1 MLLET
6 APLAVTLQE
15 LFIQILNGLTRGG
28 IYVLIAIGLS
38 LIFGVM
44 NVVNFAHGSLWMLGV
59 YLTLTI
65 VGLGF
70 GSFWLAL
77 VLVPLIM
84 AGVGAAMET
93 TTFRPLYGRDP
104 LYHILLTFGFTLVFT
119 DVVRFIWGTGYQ
131 PSPAIP
137 GFLRGALELAPG
149 VFMPKYRL
157 FVLGVSI
164 VLSAVVWAILRF
176 TSFGLIIRAGTQNRM
191 MTRSLGVNVSR
202 YYTLVF
208 AFGAAL
214 AGIAGV
220 LSSNIFTITPSMWAQ
235 IIILAFIIVIVG
247 GLGSFRG
254 AVAAGF
260 LIGMIEALDQPL
272 LELAT
277 TTLGLPEVITVLDG
291 YLVFLLMFVVLLLRP
306 EGLFGK
312 EGYLEDVEANIDIDS
327 NLPTISY
334 DHPLFLGALA
344 LLVLL
349 PIVVGPYLEGIVV
362 QMMIVGL
369 FALSL
374 DIITGYT
381 GLVSFGH
388 ALFLGLGAY
397 GIGLLFANVT
407 GLVLVVI
414 PVVIVIAALIS
425 WALGYLSFRV
435 GGVYFAMLTLAVAEM
450 FHQMVIDFDNLTQ
463 GTDGFGIV
471 WPAIPFLDVGNTTTV
486 YFLVLLT
493 LVGLYLL
500 AVRVLGSPFG
510 TSLQAIR
517 DSSER
522 MEALGYDVNKYKRRA
537 FMLSGAIG
545 GVAGVMH
552 ALYFK
557 FASPESVLAW
567 TVSGEVL
574 VTMVLGGMGT
584 LYGPLLGAAVFVG
597 LETQLSRFITH
608 WEFVLGSVFILF
620 VIFAP
625 RGLVSLP
632 NQISGFLEDS
642 SDESTMN
649 VDGSVDREAETD
661 D

>member
-1 MLLET
+1 MLT
-6 APLAVTLQE
+6 QVTPLAISIQE
-15 LFIQILNGLTRGG
+15 LAIQLLNGLTRGG
-28 IYVLIAIGLS
+28 IYALIAIGLS

-59 YLTLTI
+59 YLTLTV
-65 VGLGF
+65 VGFGF
-70 GSFWLAL
+70 GSFWLAIL
-77 VLVPLIM
+77 LVPLAM
-84 AGVGAAMET
+84 AVVGVAMET

-131 PSPAIP
+131 SSPPIP
-137 GFLRGALELAPG
+137 EILRGALELAPG
-149 VFMPKYRL
+149 IFFPRYRF
-157 FVLGVSI
+157 FVLLVSLL
-164 VLSAVVWAILRF
+164 LSAAVWAVLQF

-208 AFGAAL
+208 MFGSAL

-220 LSSNIFTITPSMWAQ
+220 LSSNIFTITPSMWTQ

-254 AVAAGF
+254 AVAASF
-260 LIGMIEALDQPL
+260 LIGLIEALDQTL
-272 LELAT
+272 LEIAT
-277 TTLGLPEVITVLDG
+277 TTLGLPSVLTVLDG
-291 YLVFLLMFVVLLLRP
+291 YLIYLLMFVILLLRP

-312 EGYLEDVEANIDIDS
+312 EGYLEDVEANIDIDTS
-327 NLPTISY
+327 LPIINY
-334 DHPLFLGALA
+334 DHPLFIGV
-344 LLVLL
+344 LVLL
-349 PIVVGPYLEGIVV
+349 VILPFFTGSYLEGVV
-362 QMMIVGL
+362 IQMMIVGL

-397 GIGLLFANVT
+397 GTGLIFAHVT
-407 GLVLVVI
+407 GLVVVAI
-414 PVVIVIAALIS
+414 PVVIVATALIA
-425 WALGYLSFRV
+425 WVIGYLSFRV
-435 GGVYFAMLTLAVAEM
+435 SGVYFAMLTLAVAEM
-450 FHQMVIDFDNLTQ
+450 FHQMVIDFEGLTN
-463 GTDGFGIV
+463 GTDGLGIA
-471 WPAIPFLDVGNTTTV
+471 WPGVPLLDLGSSTTI
-486 YFLVLLT
+486 YFLVLVVLI
-493 LVGLYLL
+493 GLYLL
-500 AVRVLGSPFG
+500 SVRVLKSPFG

-517 DSSER
+517 DSGER
-522 MEALGYDVNKYKRRA
+522 MKALGYDVNRYKRRA
-537 FMLSGAIG
+537 FLLSGAMG
-545 GVAGVMH
+545 GIAGVMH
-552 ALYFK
+552 ALYFN
-557 FASPESVLAW
+557 FASPESLLAW

-597 LETQLSRFITH
+597 LDTQLSRFITH
-608 WEFVLGSVFILF
+608 WEFILGTIFILF

-632 NQISGFLEDS
+632 NRIYSLLENSNDEPVKPNS
-642 SDESTMN
+642 SI
-649 VDGSVDREAETD
+649 DGEVETD